1 MTISFCFRKMGK
13 RQRSCTGDVELKV
26 KDKKIKP
33 SLFGETPKK
42 IMNKKNKKLT
52 NLKNPLAHKLVVE
65 KLDESEHKLS
75 TKQNNENS
83 RDLINKATAKV
94 SEGSN
99 LLVSSPCNKAKV
111 KRENRSNELDKNKKI
126 KFTDGEPDTETAN
139 TELLREEDVKDEDID
154 KFCDEITE
162 EDNKQYENWIELLEA
177 KLGGNKKKTK

>member
-1 MTISFCFRKMGK
+1 MGK
-13 RQRSCTGDVELKV
+13 RQRSCTDDVELKV

-33 SLFGETPKK
+33 SLCGETPKK
-42 IMNKKNKKLT
+42 IMTKKNKKLT
-52 NLKNPLAHKLVVE
+52 KLKKPLAHKLVAMKNE
-65 KLDESEHKLS
+65 KLDEFEHKLS

-83 RDLINKATAKV
+83 RDLVNKVTGKV

-111 KRENRSNELDKNKKI
+111 KRENRSNELGKNKKI

-162 EDNKQYENWIELLEA
+162 GDNKQYENWIELLEA